1 MNMDRSNALSKCTH
15 RPGWLKGFL
24 ASVKNGY
31 SDINAARGQ
40 GISTAMVRRYLE
52 SNPDQMEI
60 YKYNLENQVS
70 RRDGRW

>member
-1 MNMDRSNALSKCTH
+1 MKFSNSLNKCVH

-31 SDINAARGQ
+31 TDLNAARGQ

-52 SNPDQMEI
+52 DNPDQMEI
-60 YKYNLENQVS
+60 YKFNLDNQVA